1 MLDRSDFLRTV
12 LFLDATRRVATCALT
27 VAAPQ
32 LSSMTRI
39 PGGTLWPTGLSL
51 LPIAAV
57 IALVALR
64 RPPPLPGVW
73 LVVLGSAGWAIGS
86 FVLFDGGLAPNALG
100 VAFIAVQ
107 AIAVALLAGREPIGP
122 RRMPAPA

>member
-1 MLDRSDFLRTV
+1 MFDRPDFLRTV
-12 LFLDATRRVATCALT
+12 PFLDATRRVATSVLS

-32 LSSMTRI
+32 VSSMTLIPALI
-39 PGGTLWPTGLSL
+39 PGGILV
-51 LPIAAV
+51 AAV

-64 RPPPLPGVW
+64 RPPPLYGVW

-86 FVLFDGGLAPNALG
+86 FVLFDGRIALNALG

-107 AIAVALLAGREPIGP
+107 AIAVALLAEREPIGL
-122 RRMPAPA
+122 RRKPAQA